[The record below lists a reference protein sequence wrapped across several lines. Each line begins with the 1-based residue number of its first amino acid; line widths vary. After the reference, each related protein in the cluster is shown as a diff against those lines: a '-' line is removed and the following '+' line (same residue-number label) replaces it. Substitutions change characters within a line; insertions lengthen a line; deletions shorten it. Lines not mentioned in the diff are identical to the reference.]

1 MVVVAVVPQAVLLPL
16 VRRVQDLEHREVEAE
31 EELTAG
37 EAQLGRQLASP
48 V

>member
-1 MVVVAVVPQAVLLPL
+1 MVVVAVVPQAGLLL
-16 VRRVQDLEHREVEAE
+16 VRRVQDLERRVAEAE

>member
-1 MVVVAVVPQAVLLPL
+1 MVVVAVVPQAGLLL
-16 VRRVQDLEHREVEAE
+16 VRRVQDLERRVAEAE
-31 EELTAG
+31 VELTAG

>member
-1 MVVVAVVPQAVLLPL
+1 MVVVAVVPLAVLLLL
-16 VRRVQDLEHREVEAE
+16 VRRVQDLERRVAEAE
-31 EELTAG
+31 EGLMAG